1 LEFGFKK
8 IWNLNLNNMKN
19 IITQFSRLFVGVLF
33 IISGL
38 IKLNDPVGFSY
49 KLAEY
54 FSEPVF
60 NMPFLEPL
68 ALGLGIFLV
77 ILEVVLGVMLLVG
90 YKSKLTIW
98 ALLLLVIF
106 FSFLTFYSAYFDVVK
121 DCGCFGDALHLTPW
135 QSFTKDIVLLFFI
148 LILFINKNLIKPLFS
163 SAVTNII
170 TYASVVLCI
179 FMAVWVLNH
188 NPIKDF
194 RPYKVGT
201 NIEKGME
208 IPEGAPKSVVEM
220 IFIYKVNGV
229 DKEFTEKDL
238 ANIPEGAT
246 FVDRKDKVI
255 TEGYIP
261 PIHDFTMVK
270 DDSDYKEELLKEPKL
285 LVFVTYDLALSNPDG
300 MKKLESLSKDAKA
313 KGYKVIGMTAS
324 GADEIAKAKKQYGL
338 DVDFYFC
345 DATALKTVERANPSI
360 VAIQNGTIIQKVHY
374 NDIQD
379 LKL

>member
-1 LEFGFKK
+1 
-8 IWNLNLNNMKN
+8 MKN
-19 IITQFSRLFVGVLF
+19 IITQFSRIFVGVLF

-60 NMPFLEPL
+60 NMPFLEPF
-68 ALGLGIFLV
+68 ALGLAIFLV

-90 YKSKLTIW
+90 YRAALTIW
-98 ALLLLVIF
+98 ALLLLIVF
-106 FSFLTFYSAYFDVVK
+106 FTFLTFYSAYFNVVK

-135 QSFTKDIVLLFFI
+135 QSFTKDVVLLFFI
-148 LILFINKNLIKPLFS
+148 LILFINQKLIKPLFATPKTNF
-163 SAVTNII
+163 AV
-170 TYASVVLCI
+170 YASVLLCSL
-179 FMAVWVLNH
+179 MAVWVLNH

-238 ANIPEGAT
+238 MNIPEGAT

-255 TEGYIP
+255 SEGYVP
-261 PIHDFTMVK
+261 PIHDFTMSK
-270 DDSDYKEELLKEPKL
+270 DDSDYKDEFLKEPKL
-285 LVFVTYDLALSNPDG
+285 VIFVTYDLTLSEPSG
-300 MKKLESLSKDAKA
+300 MKKLAKVTADAKA
-313 KGYKVIGMTAS
+313 KGYKVIAMTAS
-324 GADEIAKAKKQYGL
+324 GADEIAKTKKQYNL

-345 DATALKTVERANPSI
+345 DATTLKTVERANPSI
-360 VAIQNGTIIQKVHY
+360 VVLQNGTIIQKVHY
-374 NDIQD
+374 NDVDD

>member
-1 LEFGFKK
+1 
-8 IWNLNLNNMKN
+8 MKN
-19 IITQFSRLFVGVLF
+19 IITQFSRIFVGILF

-60 NMPFLEPL
+60 NMPFLEPFT
-68 ALGLGIFLV
+68 LGLAIFLV

-90 YKSKLTIW
+90 YKAKATIW
-98 ALLLLVIF
+98 CLLLLIVF
-106 FSFLTFYSAYFDVVK
+106 FTFLTFYSAYFDVVK

-148 LILFINKNLIKPLFS
+148 LILFINKKLVKPLFS
-163 SAVTNII
+163 NIVTNII
-170 TYASVVLCI
+170 TLASIVLCI
-179 FMAVWVLNH
+179 FIAIRVLNH

-201 NIEKGME
+201 NIVKGME

-229 DKEFTEKDL
+229 DKEFSEKDL
-238 ANIPEGAT
+238 MNIPEGAT
-246 FVDRKDKVI
+246 FIDRKDKVI
-255 TEGYIP
+255 TEGYVP
-261 PIHDFTMVK
+261 PIHDFTMTK
-270 DDSDYKEELLKEPKL
+270 DDSDYKEEFLKEPKL
-285 LVFVTYDLALSNPDG
+285 LVFVTYDLALSNPEG
-300 MKKLESLSKDAKA
+300 MKKLEKLNEEAKA

-324 GADEIAKAKKQYGL
+324 GADEIAKTKKQYGL

-345 DATALKTVERANPSI
+345 DATALKTIERANPSI
-360 VAIQNGTIIQKVHY
+360 VVLQKGTIIQKVHY
-374 NDIQD
+374 NDIKD

>member
-1 LEFGFKK
+1 
-8 IWNLNLNNMKN
+8 MKN
-19 IITQFSRLFVGVLF
+19 VLTQISRIFVGLLF

-60 NMPFLEPL
+60 NMPFLVPF
-68 ALGLGIFLV
+68 ALGLALFLV
-77 ILEVVLGVMLLVG
+77 IVEVVLGVMLLIG
-90 YKSKLTIW
+90 YKSKFTIW
-98 ALLLLVIF
+98 SLLLMIVF
-106 FSFLTFYSAYFDVVK
+106 FTFLTFYSAYYDVVK

-135 QSFTKDIVLLFFI
+135 ESFTKDVVLLFFI
-148 LILFINKNLIKPLFS
+148 LILFLNTSLVKPLFQKS
-163 SAVTNII
+163 IQNII
-170 TYASVVLCI
+170 AYASIILCM

-188 NPIKDF
+188 LPLIDF

-229 DKEFTEKDL
+229 DKEFTENDL
-238 ANIPEGAT
+238 MNLPEGAT

-255 TEGYIP
+255 TEGYVP
-261 PIHDFTMVK
+261 PIHDFTMMK
-270 DDSDYKEELLKEPKL
+270 DDSDYKEELLTEPKL
-285 LVFVTYDLALSNPDG
+285 LIIVTYDLKIAEEGG
-300 MKKLESLSKDAKA
+300 MVKLEKLNQEAFA
-313 KGYKVIGMTAS
+313 KGYKVIGMTNS
-324 GADEIAKAKKQYGL
+324 SIEEIAKAKKKYGL
-338 DVDFYFC
+338 QFDFYTC
-345 DATALKTVERANPSI
+345 DAIALKTIERSNPSI
-360 VAIQNGTIIQKVHY
+360 VILENGTVKQKVHY
-374 NDIQD
+374 NDIKD

>member
-1 LEFGFKK
+1 
-8 IWNLNLNNMKN
+8 MKN
-19 IITQFSRLFVGVLF
+19 IITQFSRIFVGLLF

-49 KLAEY
+49 KLDEY

-60 NMPFLEPL
+60 NMPFLVPLTLGL
-68 ALGLGIFLV
+68 ALFLV
-77 ILEVVLGVMLLVG
+77 IVEVVLGVMLLIG
-90 YKSKLTIW
+90 YKSKFTIW
-98 ALLLLVIF
+98 SLLLMISF
-106 FSFLTFYSAYFDVVK
+106 FTFLTFYSAYFDVVK

-148 LILFINKNLIKPLFS
+148 LILFINRNLVKPLFQNP
-163 SAVTNII
+163 VQNII
-170 TYASVVLCI
+170 AYTSIILCM

-188 NPIKDF
+188 LPLIDF

-220 IFIYKVNGV
+220 IFIYNVNGV
-229 DKEFTEKDL
+229 NKEFTEKDL
-238 ANIPEGAT
+238 MSIPEGAT

-255 TEGYIP
+255 TEGYVP

-270 DDSDYKEELLKEPKL
+270 EDSDYKEELLQEPKL
-285 LVFVTYDLALSNPDG
+285 LMFVTYDLATAEEGGMLQLEKLSQ
-300 MKKLESLSKDAKA
+300 EAKA

-324 GADEIAKAKKQYGL
+324 SPTEIAKAQKKYGL
-338 DVDFYFC
+338 TFDFYFC
-345 DATALKTVERANPSI
+345 DATTLKTIERANPSI
-360 VAIQNGTIIQKVHY
+360 VVLEKGTIKQKVHY
-374 NDIQD
+374 NDIKK

>member
-1 LEFGFKK
+1 
-8 IWNLNLNNMKN
+8 MKN

-68 ALGLGIFLV
+68 ALGLAIFLV

-90 YKSKLTIW
+90 YKAKQTIW
-98 ALLLLVIF
+98 ALLLLIVF
-106 FSFLTFYSAYFDVVK
+106 FTFLTFYSAYFNVVK
-121 DCGCFGDALHLTPW
+121 DCGCFGDALKLTPW
-135 QSFTKDIVLLFFI
+135 QSFTKDVVLLFFI
-148 LILFINKNLIKPLFS
+148 LILFFNQKLIKPLFS
-163 SAVTNII
+163 TSITNLAVYLSVALSA
-170 TYASVVLCI
+170 
-179 FMAVWVLNH
+179 FMAYWVLHH

-194 RPYKVGT
+194 RPYKVGN

-238 ANIPEGAT
+238 MNIPEGAT

-255 TEGYIP
+255 SEGYVP
-261 PIHDFTMVK
+261 PIHDFTMTK
-270 DDSDYKEELLKEPKL
+270 DDSDYKDELLKEPKL
-285 LVFVTYDLALSNPDG
+285 VVFVTYDLTKSDPEG
-300 MKKLESLSKDAKA
+300 MKKLSKVTTDAQA
-313 KGYKVIGMTAS
+313 KGYKVIAMTAS
-324 GADEIAKAKKQYGL
+324 GADEIAKAKKEYGL
-338 DVDFYFC
+338 NIDFYFC
-345 DATALKTVERANPSI
+345 DATTLKTIERANPSI
-360 VAIQNGTIIQKVHY
+360 VVLHKGTIVQKLHY
-374 NDIQD
+374 NDVD
-379 LKL
+379 NLKLSDVAYGL